1 MGVDYTR
8 LYCDSMDIRE
18 ATRSYEAWL
27 ARHTR
32 VVAADLRLKHERM
45 AGSALLFLRGTFYRW
60 AQQWSEAC
68 PELAGAPRVLA
79 VGDLHVENFGTW
91 RDAEGRLV
99 WGINDVDEAWRLP
112 YTNDL
117 TRLATSALLAI
128 RARRLALSPRE
139 ACDAILEGYRRALE
153 LGGRPFVLEERH
165 AWLRALAL
173 GELRDPEKFW
183 DHLDAL
189 PTARGAIPMGALRA
203 ALPDRGLAVRVVSR
217 PAGVGSLGRPRFVA
231 LAAFHGA
238 RIAREAKA
246 LVPSAMAWATGRAR
260 VPNLCAAILQRAV
273 RDPDPFF
280 AVRGG
285 WIVRRLSPHCSRIDL
300 TDLSRERDEWR
311 LLRAMGLE
319 TGNVHLGSRA
329 PIAADLRRRRGRWL
343 EEAAHAMA
351 QLVEK
356 EWRVCARIDG
366 KVGR

>member
-1 MGVDYTR
+1 
-8 LYCDSMDIRE
+8 MDIRE
-18 ATRSYEAWL
+18 ATQSYERWL

-32 VVAADLRLKHERM
+32 AVAADLRLKHERM
-45 AGSALLFLRGTFYRW
+45 AASALLFLRGTFYRW
-60 AQQWSEAC
+60 AQQWPEAC
-68 PELAGAPRVLA
+68 PELAGAPLVLA

-128 RARRLALSPRE
+128 KARRLAASPRD

-153 LGGRPFVLEERH
+153 LRGRPFVLEERH
-165 AWLRALAL
+165 GWLREIAL
-173 GELRDPEKFW
+173 GKLRDRAKFW
-183 DHLDAL
+183 DRLDAL
-189 PTARGAIPMGALRA
+189 PTARGAIPIGVLRST
-203 ALPDRGLAVRVVSR
+203 LPDRRLAVRVVSR
-217 PAGVGSLGRPRFVA
+217 PAGVGSLGRRRFVA
-231 LAAFHGA
+231 LATAHGA

-260 VPNLCAAILQRAV
+260 VPSLCEVILQHAV

-280 AVRGG
+280 IVRDG

-319 TGNVHLGSRA
+319 AGNIHLGSRA
-329 PIAADLRRRRGRWL
+329 PVAADLRGRRGRWL
-343 EEAAHAMA
+343 EEAALTMA
-351 QLVEK
+351 RLVEK
-356 EWRVCARIDG
+356 EWRLYARI
-366 KVGR
+366 

>member
-1 MGVDYTR
+1 MAVDYTG
-8 LYCDSMDIRE
+8 LYCGPMDIRD
-18 ATRSYEAWL
+18 ATRSYEGWL

-45 AGSALLFLRGTFYRW
+45 ARTALFFLRGTFYRW
-60 AQQWSEAC
+60 AQQWPEAC
-68 PELAGAPRVLA
+68 PDLARAPRVLA

-99 WGINDVDEAWRLP
+99 WGINDVDEAWRMP

-128 RARRLALSPRE
+128 RARSLALSPRD

-153 LGGRPFVLEERH
+153 LGGRPFVLEEQH
-165 AWLRALAL
+165 GWLRAIAL
-173 GELRDPEKFW
+173 GTLREPAKFW
-183 DHLDAL
+183 DRFDTL
-189 PTARGAIPMGALRA
+189 PTARGAIPVGVLRA
-203 ALPDRGLAVRVVSR
+203 ALPDRRLAIRIVSR
-217 PAGVGSLGRPRFVA
+217 PAGVGSLGRQRFVA
-231 LAAFHGA
+231 LATSHGA

-246 LVPSAMAWATGRAR
+246 LVPSAMAWATGRAGAR
-260 VPNLCAAILQRAV
+260 SLCAVVLQRGV

-280 AVRGG
+280 TVRGG

-300 TDLSRERDEWR
+300 TDLSHERDEWR

-319 TGNVHLGSRA
+319 AGNIHLGSRA

-343 EEAAHAMA
+343 EEAVQTMA
-351 QLVEK
+351 GLVEK
-356 EWRVCARIDG
+356 DWRVYARMQKAEG
-366 KVGR
+366 